1 MIRLITSKIS
11 NKIIF
16 PLFILMSLSSLV
28 IVYFTTKQVKEESI
42 LSTKRNLD
50 MLNTSIFQSLR
61 NSMNTGDPIQIKQ
74 AEDDARKI
82 KGVKRLNIA
91 ESKALIEM
99 YSPQT
104 KFTKDKDIIKSFKTK
119 KNQILE
125 SKGEDGHT
133 LRMIKPMLA
142 TQDCLMC
149 HANQK
154 IGDVI
159 GVMDLTFSMDRTD
172 GLLSEL
178 ILDILIISTLL
189 GWLTIGLI
197 FIIVKKATAPIEEL
211 KNGFKNLIDSN
222 NTNIKLNIHSKD
234 EIREVSDLFNSY
246 MDKIQNER
254 KIDEKVIDE
263 VSNVLEKISNGFFVY
278 KVNSSA
284 ANPHVEDLRN
294 KLNLMI
300 EHTKQTIDRIN
311 TTLRNYSESKFD
323 YKIDDIGIYGDL
335 GSLTTGIKLVGNNTS
350 EILAMI
356 MNTGDSLNKK
366 THFLSDLSNSLSE
379 SSNNQSNSLEKTV
392 YTVEQ
397 ITNMIN
403 ENTQASI
410 EMANLANTVTK
421 SAKDGHELA
430 NKTTQAMQ
438 EINTQVNSINQ
449 AIEIID
455 QIAFQ
460 TNILSLNAAVEAAT
474 AGEAGKGFAVVA
486 QEVRNLA
493 NRSSEA
499 AKEIKNIVDS
509 ASQKANNGKEISND
523 MILGYEE
530 LRQNINSTIT
540 KIEQIANTSKKQ
552 ESAIVQINSAIKQL
566 DEATNQNTS
575 VANKVFAMSNDIAHM
590 SDLLVTTS
598 SRASFIDA
606 SKEKVCNVNLV
617 YDTSKLKVDTLK
629 IKDNIY
635 AKLGEYKS
643 WTIKKNTFLD
653 DWIKEYVK
661 MYPNADINL
670 INKLRDLNESLN
682 IKLQNIVTSNAN
694 KEPNEIMSEKAKEV
708 EMEVLRIF
716 GTLNALKRDNC
727 KE

>member
-1 MIRLITSKIS
+1 MLRFVASKIS
-11 NKIIF
+11 NKIVF

-28 IVYFTTKQVKEESI
+28 IIYFTTKQVRDESI

-74 AEDDARKI
+74 AEDDAKKI
-82 KGVKRLNIA
+82 KGVKKLTISK
-91 ESKALIEM
+91 SKALIEM

-104 KFTKDKDIIKSFKTK
+104 KFTKDKDIIESFKTK
-119 KNQILE
+119 RNQILE
-125 SKGEDGHT
+125 SEGEEGHN

-142 TQDCLMC
+142 TQDCLIC

-172 GLLSEL
+172 NLLSEL

-222 NTNIKLNIHSKD
+222 NINIKLDIHSKD

-246 MDKIQNER
+246 MDKIQNEQ
-254 KIDEKVIDE
+254 KIDERVIDE
-263 VSNVLEKISNGFFVY
+263 ASDVLEKVNNGFFVY

-284 ANPHVEDLRN
+284 ANPHVEDLKN

-366 THFLSDLSNSLSE
+366 THSLSELSNSLSE
-379 SSNNQSNSLEKTV
+379 SSKKQSNSLEKTV
-392 YTVEQ
+392 HTVKQ
-397 ITNMIN
+397 ITNTIN
-403 ENTQASI
+403 ENTQASMQ
-410 EMANLANTVTK
+410 MANLANAVTK

-430 NKTTQAMQ
+430 NKTAQAME

-493 NRSSEA
+493 NRSAQA
-499 AKEIKNIVDS
+499 AREIKNIVDS
-509 ASQKANNGKEISND
+509 ASQKANNGKEISSK
-523 MILGYEE
+523 MIAGYEE
-530 LRQNINSTIT
+530 LNEKINVTIT
-540 KIEQIANTSKKQ
+540 KIEQITNSSERQ
-552 ESAIVQINSAIKQL
+552 EKGIVQINNAIKQL
-566 DEATNQNTS
+566 DKASEDS
-575 VANKVFAMSNDIAHM
+575 ILVANDISEMSNYIKNT
-590 SDLLVTTS
+590 SDLLVTTA
-598 SRASFIDA
+598 SRASFIND
-606 SKEKVCNVNLV
+606 SSQKVCNVNLV
-617 YDTSKLKVDTLK
+617 YDTAKLKVDILRL
-629 IKDNIY
+629 KDNIY
-635 AKLGEYKS
+635 SKLGEYDS
-643 WTIKKNTFLD
+643 WTVEKNDILD
-653 DWIKEYVK
+653 NWLNNYIKEYPDANIK
-661 MYPNADINL
+661 L
-670 INKLRDLNESLN
+670 INEIKELNESLN
-682 IKLQNIVTSNAN
+682 RKLQNIVDINAN
-694 KEPNEIMSEKAKEV
+694 KETNEIISKKAKEV
-708 EMEVLRIF
+708 EIELLRTF
-716 GTLNALKRDNC
+716 GTLNELKRDDC